1 MIRSFLLS
9 STCQISHDMCLI
21 LRSCLASESK
31 QNNHSIEPEITTR
44 QSFMVDRHGPLARLL
59 AERGS
64 NSAPFLIPTPCG
76 DLSQNWGEGQ
86 GGMAVAI

>member
-1 MIRSFLLS
+1 
-9 STCQISHDMCLI
+9 MCLI

-64 NSAPFLIPTPCG
+64 NSAPFLIPA
-76 DLSQNWGEGQ
+76 LSHPLRRSQPELGGGQ